1 MTHLTHDELVDYVAK
16 QLPPAEMWR
25 MEAHFA
31 VCDHCLNQVRELR
44 RFARAWPQWTAE
56 THGRLYARAHLNSI
70 LKAAAAETE
79 NPHWQKRLAH
89 WQTAWSGKAR
99 AAVNLI
105 VESAI
110 EVSRLAAAGAEQLI
124 GSDESWEFELA
135 TERIR
140 SRGPGAPKSASAQK
154 SPKVTVQA
162 EDVELSRERHQAKIL
177 LDLIGNVTVRI
188 KDLGAK
194 EAASLVVLYSLE
206 DKSFYRVAEL
216 QPAAGEAGFEA
227 RFKEIPAGSYIAAI
241 EPR

>member
-1 MTHLTHDELVDYVAK
+1 
-16 QLPPAEMWR
+16 

-56 THGRLYARAHLNSI
+56 THGRLYARARLNSV
-70 LKAAAAETE
+70 LKSAAAETE
-79 NPHWQKRLAH
+79 NPQWQQRLAH

-140 SRGPGAPKSASAQK
+140 SRGRGAPKSASAQK

-162 EDVELSRERHQAKIL
+162 EDVELSRERHEAQIV
-177 LDLIGNVTVRI
+177 LDVARNITVRI

-194 EAASLVVLYSLE
+194 DAASLVVLYSLE
-206 DKSFYRVAEL
+206 NEAFYRVAEL
-216 QPAAGEAGFEA
+216 QPAAGAAGFEA
-227 RFKEIPAGSYIAAI
+227 RFEAVPADNYIAAI